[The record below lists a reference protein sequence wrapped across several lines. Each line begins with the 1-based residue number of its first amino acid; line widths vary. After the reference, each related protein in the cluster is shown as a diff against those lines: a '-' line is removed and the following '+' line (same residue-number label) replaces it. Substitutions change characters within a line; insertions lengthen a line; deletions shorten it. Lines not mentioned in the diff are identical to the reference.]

1 VFRQGIARPLVA
13 TLAAW
18 AMLFHV
24 LAMTLMPQPAAALE
38 AGGLPAFD
46 LLCSSASHDNG
57 TAPASPHTS
66 AAMASCALCGL
77 GCSALDVPPVFLVP
91 APRSIVE
98 TRSRA
103 LRELPKPVLDR
114 PGRAQP
120 RGPPAFA

>member
-18 AMLFHV
+18 ALLFHM
-24 LAMTLMPQPAAALE
+24 LAMTLMPAPAAAFD
-38 AGGLPAFD
+38 GGLAAFD
-46 LLCSSASHDNG
+46 LLCSGASHDGGN
-57 TAPASPHTS
+57 APASPHS
-66 AAMASCALCGL
+66 PGAIGSCALCGL
-77 GCSALDVPPVFLVP
+77 GHSVLDVPPVFLVA

-98 TRSRA
+98 TLSRIP
-103 LRELPKPVLDR
+103 RELPKPVLDR